1 MLEFVTSSIPNIDP
15 SQSSSNKHSRLPH
28 VVPSVDHYNDTI
40 YVPSY
45 VPSVNPSGTLNEQQ
59 VGVIQEV
66 SRTTLEQVKALEN
79 IISSVDIKVDK
90 SAWLW

>member
-1 MLEFVTSSIPNIDP
+1 M
-15 SQSSSNKHSRLPH
+15 
-28 VVPSVDHYNDTI
+28 VPSVDHYNDTI

-45 VPSVNPSGTLNEQQ
+45 VPSVNPSRSLSEQQ